1 MHVHERDT
9 LIAQALSA
17 RGFVSFQELCARLD
31 ASAATIR
38 RDLERLE
45 KEGRLTRVRG
55 GARSASPRLPQD
67 HLAGTPFEINR
78 ARNAEK
84 KAAIGRAA
92 AKLLKPEDAIII
104 DGGTTTFQMCPHL
117 RDLDIQVLS
126 NSLYIVDELLKQPS
140 VRVLIPGGAV
150 FREQN
155 ILLSPFEE
163 DGLQRY
169 HASKMFM
176 GAAAIGRQGLMQADG
191 VLIQAEQRLMERADK
206 LIVLADSSKFLASAS
221 FVLCAL
227 PRVDVLVTDKGVRK
241 DDLALLKSHKVETII
256 AE

>member
-1 MHVHERDT
+1 MHAHERDT
-9 LIAQALSA
+9 LIAQALSS

-55 GARSASPRLPQD
+55 GARASSTLLAQD

-92 AKLLKPEDAIII
+92 AKLCAARDAIII

-117 RDLDIQVLS
+117 DGMDIQVLS
-126 NSLYIVDELLKQPS
+126 NSLYIVNELLKQPS
-140 VRVLIPGGAV
+140 ARVLVPGGAI

-155 ILLSPFEE
+155 IVLSPFEE

-176 GAAAIGRQGLMQADG
+176 GAAGIGEKGLMQADG
-191 VLIQAEQRLMERADK
+191 VLVQAERKLMERADS
-206 LIVLADSSKFLASAS
+206 LVVLADSSKFHAGAS
-221 FVLCAL
+221 FVLCPL
-227 PRVDVLVTDKGVRK
+227 SEVDILVTDRGVRRE
-241 DDLALLKSHKVETII
+241 DLALLKSHKIEVIV

>member
-1 MHVHERDT
+1 MHAHERDT

-55 GARSASPRLPQD
+55 GARTSANTMPQD

-92 AKLLKPEDAIII
+92 AKLCAPQDAIIV

-117 RDLDIQVLS
+117 EGLDIQVLS
-126 NSLYIVDELLKQPS
+126 NSLYIVNELLKQPS
-140 VRVLIPGGAV
+140 VRVLVPGGAI

-155 ILLSPFEE
+155 IVLSPFEE

-176 GAAAIGRQGLMQADG
+176 GAAAVGSKGLMQADG
-191 VLIQAEQRLMERADK
+191 VLVHAERKLMERADA
-206 LIVLADSSKFLASAS
+206 LIVLADSSKFRGSAS
-221 FVLCAL
+221 FVLCPL
-227 PRVDVLVTDKGVRK
+227 SDVDILVTDAAIRRE
-241 DDLALLKSHKVETII
+241 DLALLKSQKVEVVV
-256 AE
+256 AD